1 MEYNEDWLNISIKT
15 ALISVSDKSGLEMVV
30 KSLTQHGVKIVSTG
44 GTAKSIAKMGF
55 DVTDVSSLTN
65 FPEIMDGRVK
75 TLHPKVHGGLL
86 SERDD
91 DNHVQSQEEHG
102 IDDIDLIIV
111 NLYPFE
117 EWIKSFERK
126 ELYDINH
133 YDGLSIEEHLAMEED
148 WKIGIELID
157 IGGPAMLRS
166 GAKNHKFVTV
176 ITDPNDYGSLI
187 EEMESKDGCTSF
199 LFRRS
204 LAAKAFSTTAH
215 YDCLISDWFNRD
227 MWGDNYDLN
236 KIFLTCGTL
245 SSELRYGE
253 NPHQSAGL
261 YRSTIQHSGIPYS
274 TLLQGKELSYNN
286 INDSD
291 AALQLIKE
299 FDDTIPTVAIIKH
312 ANPCGVASG
321 NSLLDAYE
329 KALSC
334 DPKSAFGGI
343 IALNQKIDE
352 DTAKKIIEIFTE
364 VIIAP
369 EISEEAKNIFKNKN
383 NLRVLI
389 LNEMNSKNINSDFKS
404 IEGGLLMQSSNSKIL
419 DEVDLNFVTKIKP
432 TKDQISDL
440 LFAFKVCKH
449 VKSNAI
455 IYVKNKKTIG
465 IGAGQMSRVDSA
477 KIATQKNSEMEQ
489 NELNSLEGSVVASDA
504 FFPFPDGLLITLASG
519 AKAVIQPGGSMK
531 DDEVIKAADDSNV
544 AMVFSGVRHFKH

>member
-1 MEYNEDWLNISIKT
+1 MKIKIKT
-15 ALISVSDKSGLEMVV
+15 ALVSVSNKAGLKELV
-30 KSLTQHGVKIVSTG
+30 SCLTKHNINIISTG
-44 GTAKSIAKMGF
+44 GTSKFIKDLGV
-55 DVTDVSSLTN
+55 DVTDVSAITN
-65 FPEIMDGRVK
+65 YPEMMDGRVK
-75 TLHPKVHGGLL
+75 TLHPNIHGGLL
-86 SERDD
+86 AKRDD
-91 DNHVQSQEEHG
+91 ENHKRDKQNHQIE
-102 IDDIDLIIV
+102 DIDLAII

-117 EWIKSFERK
+117 ETIDR
-126 ELYDINH
+126 DA
-133 YDGLSIEEHLAMEED
+133 DMEEC
-148 WKIGIELID
+148 IENID
-157 IGGPAMLRS
+157 IGGPAILRS
-166 GAKNHKFVTV
+166 AAKNHKFVTV
-176 ITDPNDYGSLI
+176 ISDVNDYNKLI
-187 EEMESKDGCTSF
+187 IELDSYEGCTSYD
-199 LFRRS
+199 FRKE
-204 LAAKAFSTTAH
+204 LAARTFALTAY
-215 YDCLISDWFNRD
+215 YDTLVSDWFLDNNEIRD
-227 MWGDNYDLN
+227 NFLLPN
-236 KIFLTCGTL
+236 KLA
-245 SSELRYGE
+245 SKLRYGE
-253 NPHQSAGL
+253 NPHQEGVL
-261 YRSTIQHSGIPYS
+261 YQSPIQKSGIPHAE
-274 TLLQGKELSYNN
+274 LIQGKELSYNN
-286 INDSD
+286 INDAD

-299 FDDTIPTVAIIKH
+299 FSSNEPTVGIIKH

-321 NSLLDAYE
+321 DSLLDAYE

-334 DPKSAFGGI
+334 DPTSAFGGI

-404 IEGGLLMQSSNSKIL
+404 IEGGLLMQSSNDKIL
-419 DEVDLNFVTKIKP
+419 DEVDLNCVTKIKP
-432 TKDQISDL
+432 TKNQISDL

-489 NELNSLEGSVVASDA
+489 NEYNSLEGSVVASDA

-544 AMVFSGVRHFKH
+544 AMVFSGIRHFKH